1 MTSDRVYRPAFLVEQ
16 AINIMK
22 KTSRIHFDPE
32 LFEIFINNLEAFINI
47 KQTLK
52 D

>member
-22 KTSRIHFDPE
+22 KSHT
-32 LFEIFINNLEAFINI
+32 FILILNYLKFSLNNLEAFINI
-47 KQTLK
+47 KKTLK